1 MVYQAKNQANDI
13 MVSLACLLQNT
24 GMALGL
30 DGFKKG
36 LNQGWAEDRL
46 NPTGTF
52 LDDVQWNSQNV
63 YPVIVSQNKT
73 MLLSFFSPPKVA
85 RPVTEQISFFKNE
98 ILFAIHLIFNDSE
111 HLTSYLKSSLL

>member
-1 MVYQAKNQANDI
+1 MVYQAKNQAKYI

-24 GMALGL
+24 GMTLGL

-63 YPVIVSQNKT
+63 YPFNCKSKQT
-73 MLLSFFSPPKVA
+73 TLLSFLPSPQIA
-85 RPVTEQISFFKNE
+85 RPFTEQSHFF
-98 ILFAIHLIFNDSE
+98 
-111 HLTSYLKSSLL
+111 